1 MPSISGS
8 AKSSAR
14 NSYSHRSHSFRS
26 RRALDSSR
34 GQSSL
39 RLDSNQR
46 RKIVA
51 LSLTG
56 SDLVSGFVAVSLAN
70 NVLGMGAANNALG
83 IPAIELAFTALPF
96 LLGFFWM
103 CGLYNSYGPCP
114 VERLRILV
122 IGILVYMGAFVV
134 TCGEPFRFDLWFAA
148 AGQGG
153 LVFLLAFYAEVPPMF
168 RRCAF

>member
-14 NSYSHRSHSFRS
+14 NSYSHRSHSL
-26 RRALDSSR
+26 RALDSSR

-70 NVLGMGAANNALG
+70 NVLGRGAANNALG

-103 CGLYNSYGPCP
+103 CGLYNGYGPCP
-114 VERLRILV
+114 VKRLRIRVL
-122 IGILVYMGAFVV
+122 GILVYMGAFVV
-134 TCGEPFRFDLWFAA
+134 TYGEPFRFDLWFAA

-153 LVFLLAFYAEVPPMF
+153 
-168 RRCAF
+168 